1 MIESV
6 KAESAPLYGQAKA
19 VTNRAWLAVFEP
31 MEGGQSHEERPIKE
45 VRLFFQRIH
54 QEIHAIHKAF
64 EKPFED
70 LAKAVKVV
78 VDPIIKVL
86 ELLLKQADKEKSGKS
101 VNIAVIR
108 HVKHV
113 SRLTFVGR
121 SPEQADGEE

>member
-1 MIESV
+1 MV
-6 KAESAPLYGQAKA
+6 KAESAPLYAQAKA
-19 VTNRAWLAVFEP
+19 VTNRAWLAFFEP
-31 MEGGQSHEERPIKE
+31 QENGESHEERTVKE
-45 VRLFFQRIH
+45 VRLIFQRIH